1 MLNRG
6 MLKALPSRAERE
18 ACRDAEKVKSALRKN
33 LPPPVARPVLVVLS
47 GLPGSGKSHFCS
59 KLAERAPFL
68 VVESDALR
76 EALFASPTH
85 SPDESAR
92 LFAAVH
98 TAVSDYLSRGISI
111 IVDATNLVERNREVL
126 YNIAERQGARLIV
139 VGVEAPEELI
149 RQRLQERGQGLGTA
163 GRSRADWS
171 VYEKI
176 KPTAEKIARRHFVV
190 DTSRDINPVI
200 VKILREIDR
209 S

>member
-1 MLNRG
+1 MLNKG
-6 MLKALPSRAERE
+6 IFKAIPSKADRE
-18 ACRDAEKVKSALRKN
+18 ACHDVERLKDALGKT
-33 LPPPVARPVLVVLS
+33 LPPPVARPVLIVVS

-59 KLAERAPFL
+59 RLAQRAPFL

-76 EALFASPTH
+76 EALFANPTH
-85 SPDESAR
+85 SRDESAR
-92 LFAAVH
+92 LFAAIH
-98 TAVSDYLSRGISI
+98 TVVSDHLSTGISI
-111 IVDATNLVERNREVL
+111 IVDATNLLERHREVL

-139 VGVEAPEELI
+139 VGVEAPEELVH
-149 RQRLQERGQGLGTA
+149 QRLQIREQGLDMS

-171 VYEKI
+171 VYEKM
-176 KPTAEKIARRHFVV
+176 KPTAEKIMRRHFVL

>member
-1 MLNRG
+1 M
-6 MLKALPSRAERE
+6 KALPSKAERE
-18 ACRDAEKVKSALRKN
+18 AGHDAAKLKSVLGKAL
-33 LPPPVARPVLVVLS
+33 PGPVARPVLVLLS

-68 VVESDALR
+68 VVESDVLR
-76 EALFASPTH
+76 EVLFANPTH

-92 LFAAVH
+92 LFAAIHSV
-98 TAVSDYLSRGISI
+98 VNDYLSVGISV

-139 VGVEAPEELI
+139 VGVEAPEELV
-149 RQRLQERGQGLGTA
+149 RRRLQEREQGLDTA

-171 VYEKI
+171 VYEKM
-176 KPTAEKIARRHFVV
+176 KPIAEKIARRHFVL